1 MRLSRDDRGQTL
13 VVVALLLTM
22 LLGFVGLAVDVA
34 WYELNLIRM
43 QRAADAAAL
52 AGVVY
57 LPGNPTAANNAALE
71 ESTQN
76 GYTNGAGGVSVVS
89 QPDPIKNK
97 MLGVTI
103 QATVQTYFARI
114 FGSPTIRGSR
124 KALAEFVLSVPMG
137 SPQPYYGIANLCQ
150 RLRSEEHTSELQS
163 PMYLVCRLLLEKKK
177 NKYKKYNNHTNKR
190 KY

>member
-57 LPGNPTAANNAALE
+57 LPGNPTAANNAALAE
-71 ESTQN
+71 ATQN
-76 GYTNGAGGVSVVS
+76 GYTNGAAGVSVVS
-89 QPDPIKNK
+89 QPDPINNK

-124 KALAEFVLSVPMG
+124 SMSRG
-137 SPQPYYGIANLCQ
+137 TG
-150 RLRSEEHTSELQS
+150 
-163 PMYLVCRLLLEKKK
+163 
-177 NKYKKYNNHTNKR
+177 
-190 KY
+190 